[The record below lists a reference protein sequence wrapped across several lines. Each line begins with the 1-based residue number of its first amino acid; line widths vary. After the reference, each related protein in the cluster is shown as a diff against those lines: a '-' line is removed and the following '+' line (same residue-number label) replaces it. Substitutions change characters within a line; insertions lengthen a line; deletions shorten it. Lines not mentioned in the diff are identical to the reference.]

1 VAPLS
6 YVERKMLHN
15 DERGVDFFR
24 VAVVGAFFSYV
35 LVKRLL
41 TRNQIGYRA

>member
-1 VAPLS
+1 MWSV
-6 YVERKMLHN
+6 KCCIMMK
-15 DERGVDFFR
+15 GVSIFFR